1 MATFLGGWPAPC
13 AFCGIAGVGTE
24 LQEAPPCLVA
34 VRHQGMSP
42 GRVVLPLLPGG
53 MWVCVSVC
61 GTSRIVSSIS
71 SMAGCWRWQGPRG
84 WETLREETAFPG
96 GQREAGER
104 EGGGWRGPSRQ
115 GVGWEGSLSKPGARH
130 RQRDT
135 IWRPGRGTE
144 VCLVSG
150 PESGWRLSPRD
161 PRVRKGAEGTP
172 AEDTGAQACHPPAVS
187 PSPGLLHRTSMIGRW
202 SGSWANTP
210 SGQMAPPLIFVPI

>member
-1 MATFLGGWPAPC
+1 MRQARDAGEGSRGDGGGGREMRQRPPIRTGGW
-13 AFCGIAGVGTE
+13 GHG
-24 LQEAPPCLVA
+24 
-34 VRHQGMSP
+34 H
-42 GRVVLPLLPGG
+42 
-53 MWVCVSVC
+53 
-61 GTSRIVSSIS
+61 VSS
-71 SMAGCWRWQGPRG
+71 MTGCWRWQGPRG

-161 PRVRKGAEGTP
+161 PRVRKGAEGTL

-187 PSPGLLHRTSMIGRW
+187 PSPGLPHRTSMIGRW

>member
-1 MATFLGGWPAPC
+1 MRQRPPIRTGGW
-13 AFCGIAGVGTE
+13 GHG
-24 LQEAPPCLVA
+24 
-34 VRHQGMSP
+34 H
-42 GRVVLPLLPGG
+42 
-53 MWVCVSVC
+53 
-61 GTSRIVSSIS
+61 VSS
-71 SMAGCWRWQGPRG
+71 MTGCWRWQGPRG